1 MTTAA
6 LARAPRA
13 ARLSS
18 PELAT
23 AVQAPSLGALASAK
37 PANVQLRNGD
47 PFILELQ
54 LRIPL
59 GFAFNAPFVERLFRA
74 PPGMRVADVSSS
86 SSTTARVKMVV
97 TDAGAVNMGQGAVAT
112 MGLFPLAAVGA
123 FIAAHWVGIVLA
135 GVALAVLVGSVTG
148 KVPAGAIV
156 KGAAKALDNT
166 VLIVAGVA
174 LIALVGLVKN

>member
-74 PPGMRVADVSSS
+74 PPGMRVADQLSP
-86 SSTTARVKMVV
+86 
-97 TDAGAVNMGQGAVAT
+97 
-112 MGLFPLAAVGA
+112 FE
-123 FIAAHWVGIVLA
+123 
-135 GVALAVLVGSVTG
+135 
-148 KVPAGAIV
+148 
-156 KGAAKALDNT
+156 KALRGLPTNLAYQSLDVMEKLLKN
-166 VLIVAGVA
+166 
-174 LIALVGLVKN
+174 IAQNPREGKFRRIK